1 MCLGSPISC
10 WHHLLYLAPWMNGN
24 MNKVDI
30 LWLVGCLC
38 NKQDNTWL
46 LGDME
51 SLCLYPTQY
60 LTWELFRCTVKER
73 FYIFTHPCIILFI
86 NNNERPSSTHS
97 EYQIE
102 VNTGNDSQGY
112 LSRKW
117 IRQFSLSLWWPY
129 QSTVTFNGK
138 LFQRKTMSC
147 ENSQIAIHM

>member
-10 WHHLLYLAPWMNGN
+10 WHHLLYVAPWMNGN
-24 MNKVDI
+24 VNKVNNF
-30 LWLVGCLC
+30 WLVGCLC

-51 SLCLYPTQY
+51 SLCSYPTQY
-60 LTWELFRCTVKER
+60 LTWELFRCTLKER
-73 FYIFTHPCIILFI
+73 FYIFTHPCIITCI

-112 LSRKW
+112 LSWKW

-138 LFQRKTMSC
+138 IVMR
-147 ENSQIAIHM
+147 E

>member
-24 MNKVDI
+24 VNKVNNF
-30 LWLVGCLC
+30 WLVGCLC

-51 SLCLYPTQY
+51 SLCSYPTQH
-60 LTWELFRCTVKER
+60 LTWELFRCTLKER
-73 FYIFTHPCIILFI
+73 FYIFTHPCIIPCI
-86 NNNERPSSTHS
+86 NNNERPSSIHS

-112 LSRKW
+112 LSWKW
-117 IRQFSLSLWWPY
+117 IRQFSLSLWWPN

-138 LFQRKTMSC
+138 IVSKKNNVMR
-147 ENSQIAIHM
+147 E

>member
-24 MNKVDI
+24 VNKVNNF
-30 LWLVGCLC
+30 WLVGCLC

-51 SLCLYPTQY
+51 SLCSYPTQY
-60 LTWELFRCTVKER
+60 LTWELFRCTLKER
-73 FYIFTHPCIILFI
+73 FYIFTHPCIITCI

-112 LSRKW
+112 LSWKW

-138 LFQRKTMSC
+138 IVSKKNNVMR
-147 ENSQIAIHM
+147 E

>member
-30 LWLVGCLC
+30 FWLVGCLC

-86 NNNERPSSTHS
+86 HN
-97 EYQIE
+97 
-102 VNTGNDSQGY
+102 
-112 LSRKW
+112 KW
-117 IRQFSLSLWWPY
+117 KTKFHSLWIPDRGKYWKWFTGLSFKKMNSPVLII
-129 QSTVTFNGK
+129 SLMTLSVNGY
-138 LFQRKTMSC
+138 
-147 ENSQIAIHM
+147 I